1 MVELT
6 PEEKRKLK
14 TRKCKLLN
22 KVIELTNVEYEHKD
36 IVCLELVEDLVKM
49 IENYKKCF
57 DSTFKEM
64 AKELPMY
71 EKSIISEFEIRYLRK
86 VEEKNGKRI

>member
-14 TRKCKLLN
+14 TKKCKLLN

-36 IVCLELVEDLVKM
+36 IICLELVEDLVKI

-57 DSTFKEM
+57 NETFKEM

-71 EKSIISEFEIRYLRK
+71 EKSIISEFELKYFK
-86 VEEKNGKRI
+86 KMEEKNGKRI